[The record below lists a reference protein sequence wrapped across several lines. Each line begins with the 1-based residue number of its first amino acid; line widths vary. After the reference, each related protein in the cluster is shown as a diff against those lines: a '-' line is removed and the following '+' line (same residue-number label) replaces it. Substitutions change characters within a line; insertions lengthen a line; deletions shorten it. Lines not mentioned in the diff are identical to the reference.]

1 MLKVFKRWLE
11 DVEANVIT
19 NKKNSAKD
27 PMHWENE
34 IWKSPSKSADIKKK
48 FRDEM
53 ENFDHCN
60 GQKYVSSSLKKAG
73 TGEWLYD
80 FVSRRLDVE
89 DNLIEVFLTMEIKMS
104 NTNECDG
111 RYDFN
116 KLLQADS
123 RYKIFVFQ
131 HNSREN
137 VLAGMTKLKDS
148 AEKYSFRSDSDFL
161 LCGWSTSDNKFFF
174 DEFKARRASVDDMQ
188 GKHVATQ
195 WVHLSI

>member
-1 MLKVFKRWLE
+1 MLKVFRMWLE
-11 DVEANVIT
+11 DVEANAVA
-19 NKKNSAKD
+19 NKKESAKD
-27 PMHWENE
+27 PMLWKEE
-34 IWKSPSKSADIKKK
+34 IWRAPSKDYDIKKK

-53 ENFDHCN
+53 EKLADSD
-60 GQKYVSSSLKKAG
+60 GQKFFSKPSYETD
-73 TGEWLYD
+73 TGDWLYD
-80 FVSRRLDVE
+80 FVSRRLDK
-89 DNLIEVFLTMEIKMS
+89 DKNLLEMYLAMEIEMS
-104 NTNECDG
+104 NPKECDSK
-111 RYDFN
+111 YDFN